1 MAIGR
6 IFSNVN
12 QSPHKNM
19 WKLWEGRFA
28 VMKPTYA
35 LVEVITQKEL
45 KLYHELFSY
54 PGLLDLFTT
63 KQISKNIY
71 REIEKNFLYQNSS
84 LFIVK
89 ERCLLKMYLAVL
101 WICDR
106 VFDADLRYG
115 IHIS

>member
-1 MAIGR
+1 
-6 IFSNVN
+6 
-12 QSPHKNM
+12 
-19 WKLWEGRFA
+19 
-28 VMKPTYA
+28 MKPTYA

-71 REIEKNFLYQNSS
+71 REIAIIS
-84 LFIVK
+84 LPKLFALG
-89 ERCLLKMYLAVL
+89 RYKMYLAVL

-106 VFDADLRYG
+106 VFDADLGYG